1 MVNLMGGH
9 PMLSLELDDET
20 EKYLVE
26 IMSIEQITSR
36 ELMKEILLDRWT
48 LTKSRQTFFG
58 RLWKQL
64 T

>member
-1 MVNLMGGH
+1 
-9 PMLSLELDDET
+9 MLSLELDDET

>member
-1 MVNLMGGH
+1 
-9 PMLSLELDDET
+9 MLSLELDDET

-48 LTKSRQTFFG
+48 LAKSRQTFFG